1 MPDSGCMPLASS
13 VAIDKPFSLSAT
25 VRNSES
31 RQTNLRDCDD
41 VSVTGAAAVDDPLSS
56 PTLRDS
62 NAW

>member
-1 MPDSGCMPLASS
+1 VQSALPEF
-13 VAIDKPFSLSAT
+13 KPFSLSAT

-41 VSVTGAAAVDDPLSS
+41 VSVTGAAAVDDPLRS

>member
-41 VSVTGAAAVDDPLSS
+41 VCVTGAAAVDDPLRS